1 MRIGGREQNFS
12 ETVKGRILIFTILI
26 VTSFLFLIFR
36 LWYLQI
42 IKSDELKL
50 LAENNRVRTIP
61 LKAYRGKIF
70 DRKNKEI
77 INSRPFFNLLLTPE
91 DVKEPDRILSII
103 ASRFKIDMDR
113 IKMEIKNSHTPF
125 QPVTLKRNL
134 SREEVA
140 FIEEHRIDLPG
151 VFLDIEPARNYVH
164 EEAASHIFG
173 YVGEITKLQLD
184 NLRNSDY
191 RLGDLIG
198 QYGIEKRYEST
209 LKGKR
214 GSKNVEVDAVGRE
227 LKVLR
232 EVKPDFGYN
241 LYLTIDIE
249 LQKEAEGLF
258 EGKNGALVA
267 MDPRDGSILA
277 MVSKPS
283 FNPNFFA
290 GGVSKEYWSSL
301 TADNYKPLQ
310 NRAIQGQYPPGSVF
324 KIITATA
331 GLEEGVITPATII
344 NCPGFF
350 KLGKKT
356 YRCWKKSG
364 HGKMDLQN
372 ALIQSCDV
380 FFYTVGFRLGVDRL
394 SQYAYSSGLGNST
407 DIDLEGE
414 KTGLIPTSDWKEKAK
429 GEPWIAGETL
439 SVSIGQS
446 FNLVTPIQLANMISA
461 VANGGTIFKPRIV
474 NKIETESGIND
485 VKPEIKG
492 KLAATQKTL
501 DIIRDSLRGV
511 VSDARGTGRAAAISG
526 IVVAG
531 KTGTAQVIKMK
542 ESEDKADEDLPYE
555 FRDHAW
561 FVAFAPYENPTIA
574 VAVLVEHGG
583 HGGSAAAPI
592 AGRLIKSYLLTQ

>member
-70 DRKNKEI
+70 DRNNKEI
-77 INSRPFFNLLLTPE
+77 INSRPSFNLLLTPE

-249 LQKEAEGLF
+249 LQKGAEGLF

-290 GGVSKEYWSSL
+290 GGVSKEYWSNL

-429 GEPWIAGETL
+429 GEPWIAG
-439 SVSIGQS
+439 
-446 FNLVTPIQLANMISA
+446 
-461 VANGGTIFKPRIV
+461 
-474 NKIETESGIND
+474 
-485 VKPEIKG
+485 
-492 KLAATQKTL
+492 
-501 DIIRDSLRGV
+501 
-511 VSDARGTGRAAAISG
+511 
-526 IVVAG
+526 
-531 KTGTAQVIKMK
+531 
-542 ESEDKADEDLPYE
+542 
-555 FRDHAW
+555 
-561 FVAFAPYENPTIA
+561 
-574 VAVLVEHGG
+574 
-583 HGGSAAAPI
+583 
-592 AGRLIKSYLLTQ
+592 

>member
-70 DRKNKEI
+70 DRNNKEI
-77 INSRPFFNLLLTPE
+77 INSRPSFNLLLTPE

-249 LQKEAEGLF
+249 LQKGAEGLF

-290 GGVSKEYWSSL
+290 GGVSKEYWSNL

-474 NKIETESGIND
+474 NKIETESGVNE

>member
-26 VTSFLFLIFR
+26 VTSILFLIFR

-70 DRKNKEI
+70 DRNNKEI
-77 INSRPFFNLLLTPE
+77 INSRPSFNLLLTPE
-91 DVKEPDRILSII
+91 DVKEPERILSII
-103 ASRFKIDMDR
+103 ASRFKIDVDR
-113 IKMEIKNSHTPF
+113 IKMKIKNSYTPF

-134 SREEVA
+134 SWEEVA
-140 FIEEHRIDLPG
+140 FIEEHRTDLPG
-151 VFLDIEPARNYVH
+151 VFLDIEPVRNYVH
-164 EEAASHIFG
+164 GEAASHVFG

-184 NLRNSDY
+184 NQRNSDY

-214 GSKNVEVDAVGRE
+214 GSKYVEVDAVGRE

-249 LQKEAEGLF
+249 LQKEAEELF

-267 MDPRDGSILA
+267 MDPRDGSIIA

-290 GGVSKEYWSSL
+290 GGVSKEYWSNL

-324 KIITATA
+324 KIITVTA

-414 KTGLIPTSDWKEKAK
+414 KAGLIPTSDWKERAK
-429 GEPWIAGETL
+429 GEPWVAGETL

-474 NKIETESGIND
+474 YKIETESGVNE

-492 KLAATQKTL
+492 KLAAAQKTL

-511 VSDARGTGRAAAISG
+511 VSDARGTGRAATISG

-592 AGRLIKSYLLTQ
+592 AGRLIKKYLLTQ

>member
-26 VTSFLFLIFR
+26 VTSILFLIFR

-70 DRKNKEI
+70 DRNNKEI
-77 INSRPFFNLLLTPE
+77 INSRPSFNLLLTPE
-91 DVKEPDRILSII
+91 DVKEPERILSII

-113 IKMEIKNSHTPF
+113 IKMEIKNSHALF

-173 YVGEITKLQLD
+173 YVGEITKPQLD

-214 GSKNVEVDAVGRE
+214 GSKYVEVDAVGRE

-267 MDPRDGSILA
+267 IDPRDGSILA

-290 GGVSKEYWSSL
+290 GGVSKEYWSNL

-414 KTGLIPTSDWKEKAK
+414 KAGLIPTSDWKERAK
-429 GEPWIAGETL
+429 GEPWVAGETL

-474 NKIETESGIND
+474 YKIETESGVNE

-492 KLAATQKTL
+492 KLAAAQKTL

-511 VSDARGTGRAAAISG
+511 VSDARGTGRAATISG

-592 AGRLIKSYLLTQ
+592 AGRLIKKYLLTQ

>member
-70 DRKNKEI
+70 DRNNKEI

-91 DVKEPDRILSII
+91 DVKEPERILSII

-113 IKMEIKNSHTPF
+113 IKMEIKNSHTLF

-184 NLRNSDY
+184 NLRTSDY

-474 NKIETESGIND
+474 NKIETGSGVNE

-583 HGGSAAAPI
+583 HGGSVAAPI

>member
-70 DRKNKEI
+70 DRNNKEI
-77 INSRPFFNLLLTPE
+77 INSRPSFNLLLTPE

-249 LQKEAEGLF
+249 LQKGAEGLF

-290 GGVSKEYWSSL
+290 GGVSKEYWSNL

-474 NKIETESGIND
+474 NKIETESGVNE

-511 VSDARGTGRAAAISG
+511 VSDERGTGRAAAISG